1 MITISPDT
9 VGETAAMRRR
19 HGIAMRML
27 SDDSLAVTDLYNL
40 RHEKAIAGGGRG
52 LFRHLA
58 IPATILIGADGLV
71 KWLYRST
78 DYRVRSNPDDVLLVA
93 RKLIGSEARTDTSST
108 KTLEECE
115 TAR

>member
-19 HGIAMRML
+19 HNIGMRML
-27 SDDSLAVTDLYNL
+27 SDSGLAVTDLYNL
-40 RHEKAIAGGGRG
+40 RHERALAGGGRG

-71 KWLYRST
+71 KWVFQST
-78 DYRVRSNPDDVLLVA
+78 DYRVRSNPDDVLLAA
-93 RKLIGSEARTDTSST
+93 RSLIGGEQLSDAPAKGMSEEYESVG
-108 KTLEECE
+108 
-115 TAR
+115 